1 MRSLL
6 GMLGRML
13 VLGGAALGVAAV
25 LRKRGHA
32 GFLTVRA
39 MGQGGQGEEV
49 EAAEWKVV
57 V

>member
-6 GMLGRML
+6 RMLGRML

-32 GFLTVRA
+32 GCLTVRA